1 MIIFQHVSDFYN
13 QKSSVYLKHT
23 LGEKFLMGL
32 VELLWLFQTDGQKK
46 QTDRQRKQFLAGDA
60 PKNRQYMD
68 LFLFITI

>member
-32 VELLWLFQTDGQKK
+32 VEKADGQEKKTDGQTEKAVPTRRRTLK
-46 QTDRQRKQFLAGDA
+46 
-60 PKNRQYMD
+60 
-68 LFLFITI
+68 

>member
-1 MIIFQHVSDFYN
+1 MKTVTVTDYTIQVH
-13 QKSSVYLKHT
+13 L
-23 LGEKFLMGL
+23 LLL
-32 VELLWLFQTDGQKK
+32 VFQTDRQRKQTDRKRK